1 MLGEVQLEQMLSN
14 ALFAVCPAGLRRE
27 VEEEVELII
36 QRYAPERSSAQLLA
50 AAAALEAPADFPPQS
65 RTRLRLWAAALREKA
80 QTADDGAPGAAG
92 LGRQKP
98 G

>member
-1 MLGEVQLEQMLSN
+1 MLGDVHLEQMLST
-14 ALFAVCPAGLRRE
+14 ALLTVCPAGLRRE

-36 QRYAPERSSAQLLA
+36 QRYAPERSRGQLLA
-50 AAAALEAPADFPPQS
+50 AAAALQAPADSPPRS

-80 QTADDGAPGAAG
+80 QAADDGAPGAPS
-92 LGRQKP
+92 LGRETP